1 MSQSPY
7 DVAIVGGGPAGLTAA
22 MWLARYLR
30 SVVLVDSGDPR
41 NWQTRGVNGYLGL
54 PDVTPAALR
63 GAGRQEARRWGAALI
78 DGCVSTITR
87 ESDEH
92 FRLELESGAMPI
104 DV

>member
-63 GAGRQEARRWGAALI
+63 GAGRQQCAG
-78 DGCVSTITR
+78 
-87 ESDEH
+87 DEH
-92 FRLELESGAMPI
+92 AARLEGVTARKGHRDHCHAMP
-104 DV
+104 DFRGTK